1 MDPTNKLITLNFNGD
16 ITEATKSDLLNE
28 LNGYEYL
35 QDFSLIINGN
45 KNRSSD
51 KILELYDL
59 AIDKIEKRETT
70 ISTLKMEIENL
81 KLNAGS
87 NKTMMDLNVFS
98 TLSKDAIIQ
107 FTELRFFGYSK
118 MLTSSDFRTIDTVT
132 VVRTQWD
139 SALTDSLLSLRVDS
153 LKTWLKLELDVES
166 LEVIGK

>member
-1 MDPTNKLITLNFNGD
+1 
-16 ITEATKSDLLNE
+16 
-28 LNGYEYL
+28 
-35 QDFSLIINGN
+35 
-45 KNRSSD
+45 
-51 KILELYDL
+51 
-59 AIDKIEKRETT
+59 
-70 ISTLKMEIENL
+70 MEIENL

-98 TLSKDAIIQ
+98 TLSKDAKIQ

-118 MLTSSDFRTIDTVT
+118 MLISSDFRTIDTVT

-139 SALTDSLLSLRVDS
+139 SALTDSLVSLRVDS